1 MINRGIK
8 DPSVT
13 LESSRERSGIIIPVK
28 IDPERLRAS
37 ILQLGRESPSPGQP
51 AAFSGPSEQSQLGR
65 EGKGGGFSQQSPKT
79 GEEPR
84 GKRCRAGKAPGRE
97 RTRSSQRGR
106 DFLMESSPWIVEL
119 GLLNIKGGWNCW
131 VWMCPR

>member
-51 AAFSGPSEQSQLGR
+51 AAFSGPSEQSQLDR

-84 GKRCRAGKAPGRE
+84 GKRCRAGKTPREGANPELATGPGFPNGKQPLDSG
-97 RTRSSQRGR
+97 TRPIKYQRG
-106 DFLMESSPWIVEL
+106 LE
-119 GLLNIKGGWNCW
+119 
-131 VWMCPR
+131 